1 MHKPYMIAK
10 LDLTKRTDKEL
21 SLSEIIMMLIIY
33 IHFNVYYLEVEL
45 LVILFLMRCTM

>member
-1 MHKPYMIAK
+1 MQEPYMIAK
-10 LDLTKRTDKEL
+10 LDSAERTYKEL
-21 SLSEIIMMLIIY
+21 SVSEIILLLIIY